1 MPKVETSLQ
10 TTRGDS
16 TIIKSSK
23 HKCVSKTIGIK
34 SCKYKS
40 RIKRDVEN
48 TSQFSN
54 KKRVV
59 KKLVRVNLVNHE
71 NSSFE
76 ISSAENE
83 ANSIEKLPVKSNRPR
98 KRLVIKKKRK
108 RLQPTKVVP
117 RRKVVV
123 TKKRLITTTEESIE
137 SDNSTDYFTTDPTT
151 EVVNTDF
158 IEDDTTTPISTTE
171 SLANNTNSEENS
183 ELTESP
189 NNYEEEYDESVDLN
203 EPTEPFIDILSVN
216 SNNTQLSQNLPD
228 YEPFFPELSESL
240 DAPILLLKTTV
251 LSSVDLETKTIL
263 QSRLRTYTFLIT
275 RVNGDEKIVTS
286 TTEVKPHT
294 KTIITTEPY
303 TRYTT
308 LTLLD
313 LDSTETLPYIPQ
325 TVNPSMESSSQRN
338 GGESIHLL

>member
-10 TTRGDS
+10 TTRGDG

-23 HKCVSKTIGIK
+23 NKCVSKTIGIK
-34 SCKYKS
+34 SCEYNS

-48 TSQFSN
+48 TSESHR
-54 KKRVV
+54 KRVV
-59 KKLVRVNLVNHE
+59 KKLVRVNPVDRD
-71 NSSFE
+71 NSSSE
-76 ISSAENE
+76 ISSAESDE
-83 ANSIEKLPVKSNRPR
+83 NSIEKLRVKLNRPR

-108 RLQPTKVVP
+108 LLQPTKVVP
-117 RRKVVV
+117 RRKVIV
-123 TKKRLITTTEESIE
+123 TKKRLITTTEGSTE
-137 SDNSTDYFTTDPTT
+137 DNSTDYFVTDSTIESVT
-151 EVVNTDF
+151 NDF
-158 IEDDTTTPISTTE
+158 IEENNTIPISTTE
-171 SLANNTNSEENS
+171 ILAYTNTEEYD

-189 NNYEEEYDESVDLN
+189 NNSEEEYDESVDLN
-203 EPTEPFIDILSVN
+203 KPTESFINILSVD
-216 SNNTQLSQNLPD
+216 SNNTQLSQNVPD
-228 YEPFFPELSESL
+228 YEPFFPELSEPL

-251 LSSVDLETKTIL
+251 LSSVDLQTKTIL

-275 RVNGDEKIVTS
+275 RVNGDEKFVTS

-294 KTIITTEPY
+294 KTIITTEPH